1 MTAQAVAETR
11 SATPARPGRRRA
23 RLHPYLFI
31 APFFVMFVA
40 FGAYPLVFALQLSFT
55 RWHGAGVPRFIGLGN
70 YTYLLTNPE
79 WWHSLF
85 VSAFLWVLIVP
96 AHVVIS
102 LILAVLL
109 SNVRLRG
116 RAIFRTAFITPLV
129 TPLVAMAQVWII
141 LFDTHFG
148 AVNSILH
155 DLHLPAPAWLDS
167 TAWAPPTLA
176 LLVLWKSMGFA
187 IIIMLAG
194 LQSINQDVYEAA
206 SLDGASWWQS
216 LWRITVPL
224 MRRPIA
230 FYVVIDT
237 LGVFQMFA
245 EPYVVTNKGGPDNA
259 TTNAGMYL
267 YDFINNLDL
276 GTGAAASFLFVIVVL
291 GLSLL
296 STRLLRSREVT

>member
-1 MTAQAVAETR
+1 MATSAALTTRPAQR
-11 SATPARPGRRRA
+11 DSGRR
-23 RLHPYLFI
+23 HGKFYPYLFV
-31 APFFVMFVA
+31 APFFVMFAA
-40 FGAYPLVFALQLSFT
+40 FGAYPLAFALQLSFT
-55 RWHGAGVPRFIGLGN
+55 RWHGAGTPSFVGLGN

-85 VSAFLWVLIVP
+85 VSVVLWALIVP
-96 AHVVIS
+96 AHVVVA
-102 LILAVLL
+102 LVLAVLL
-109 SNVRLRG
+109 SNARLRG
-116 RAIFRTAFITPLV
+116 RAILRTTFIVPLV

-141 LFDTHFG
+141 LFDTRFG
-148 AVNSILH
+148 AVNDVLRT
-155 DLHLPAPAWLDS
+155 LHLPAPAWLDS
-167 TAWAPPTLA
+167 TTWAPPTLA

-194 LQSINQDVYEAA
+194 LQSISPDVYEAA

-216 LWRITVPL
+216 LWHITVPL

-245 EPYVVTNKGGPDNA
+245 EPYLVTSEGGPDGA

-267 YDFINNLDL
+267 FNFIANLDL
-276 GTGAAASFLFVIVVL
+276 GTGSAATFLFVIVVL

-296 STRLLRSREVT
+296 STRLLRSREVS